1 MHRDTRPIGWIKA
14 AKKDFGKFPQ
24 TARDRI
30 NTALTIAAEGRKADI
45 TKPLKGLGPGVMEIA
60 LRHQTNA
67 YRAVYV
73 TEIAGTLWVVHA
85 FQKKS
90 KTGVKTSK
98 LDVELIRERLR
109 RLRRELL
116 Q

>member
-1 MHRDTRPIGWIKA
+1 
-14 AKKDFGKFPQ
+14 
-24 TARDRI
+24 
-30 NTALTIAAEGRKADI
+30 
-45 TKPLKGLGPGVMEIA
+45 MEIA